1 MERDKAN
8 GVKHLLTY
16 VECKKK
22 KIKKKNWP
30 ASVAI
35 KEVQEIVK
43 SQIHKNNISE
53 NE

>member
-16 VECKKK
+16 VEC
-22 KIKKKNWP
+22 KKKNWP